1 MTMTMF
7 SCRAALLAAAATCTF
22 AVQAEDTPV
31 VAPPRA
37 VPFTE
42 TVHGITLADEYRWM
56 EDPANLDAMIA
67 FIAQENARTR
77 TMLDALPERAWFEQ
91 RLGEISS
98 NLDRI
103 GNYMRCGDVALLS
116 RTGAGDR
123 LAKLYLR
130 DAQGERLFLD
140 PAVVAGDELA
150 SFGAV
155 EFAPDCR
162 RVSVQVSSGG
172 AEAGRVLLF
181 DIASG
186 KQIGQPVER
195 IWGEFST
202 SFVGNDKILYTQMA
216 AGPGA
221 NDPMLGMTSYIAPIE
236 GGTPV
241 QVLGNGMLVAP
252 ENFPFVVALEG
263 EPFAIGIAAGARAD
277 NEFYIAPS
285 SSLRSGTPAW
295 RKVVSLE
302 DKVGLA
308 MPRGRELFVLST
320 KDNPA
325 GTILRRPL
333 AADGTPGAAETA
345 FAGTPERLVRAF
357 LVTRDGV
364 YIHVTTDGAARLFFL
379 PDGRGAA
386 NEIALPFEGSIY
398 GLSPD
403 ADGGG
408 ISFAL
413 TGWAQGLTVFH
424 AAGSKLTALGIG
436 SQVWGG
442 AQGMAAMRT
451 EATSKDGTRVPMV
464 VMRRKGATGRTPT
477 IIEAYGGYGIDTV
490 APYYGRNEMAWLDKG
505 GAFAFCGTRG
515 GGERGRDWHEGGR
528 GPNKPRGM
536 EDLAA
541 CARQLTALGIAPA
554 KGPLI
559 IGGSMAGTLVPT
571 AALSDPE
578 AFGALITQVGIV
590 NPTRIGAAENGANQ
604 FAEIGNPDDPQ
615 QFRDLVAMDAYQMI
629 PSAAP
634 PVPTMMVIGLNDRR
648 VVPWMTAKWVARA
661 RAKWPD
667 APIYLR
673 GDADAGHG
681 IGSAEDVRR
690 SEAADIYAFAWSQQS
705 R

>member
-7 SCRAALLAAAATCTF
+7 SCRAVLLAAAATCAF
-22 AVQAEDTPV
+22 AAQAEDAPIA
-31 VAPPRA
+31 APPRA
-37 VPFTE
+37 EPLTE

-56 EDPANLDAMIA
+56 EDPANRDAMIA

-103 GNYMRCGDVALLS
+103 GNYMRCGDIALLS

-181 DIASG
+181 DITSG
-186 KQIGQPVER
+186 KQIGQPIER

-202 SFVGNDKILYTQMA
+202 SFVGHDKILYTQMA
-216 AGPGA
+216 ADPGA

-236 GGTPV
+236 GGRPV

-263 EPFAIGIAAGARAD
+263 EPFAIGIAGGARAD
-277 NEFYIAPS
+277 NEFFIAPS
-285 SSLRSGTPAW
+285 ASLRSGTPAW

-308 MPRGRELFVLST
+308 IPRGRELFVLST

-325 GTILRRPL
+325 GTILRRAL

-345 FAGTPERLVRAF
+345 FAGAPDRLVRAF
-357 LVTRDGV
+357 LVTHDGV

-398 GLSPD
+398 GLAPD

-413 TGWAQGLTVFH
+413 TGWAQGLTAFH
-424 AAGSKLTALGIG
+424 VAGGKLTAPGIG

-451 EATSKDGTRVPMV
+451 EAISKDGTRVPMV

-528 GPNKPRGM
+528 GANKPRGM

-541 CARQLTALGIAPA
+541 CARQLTAMGIAPA

-559 IGGSMAGTLVPT
+559 IGGSMGGTLVPT
-571 AALSDPE
+571 AALSDPG
-578 AFGALITQVGIV
+578 AFGAMITQVGIL

-673 GDADAGHG
+673 GDGDAGHG
-681 IGSAEDVRR
+681 VGSAEDVRR
-690 SEAADIYAFAWSQQS
+690 SEAADLYAFAWSQQS

>member
-7 SCRAALLAAAATCTF
+7 SCRAAFLAAAATCTF

-77 TMLDALPERAWFEQ
+77 AMLDALPERAWFEQ

-103 GNYMRCGDVALLS
+103 GPYLRCGDVALLS

-123 LAKLYLR
+123 LAKLYRR

-216 AGPGA
+216 ADPGA

-308 MPRGRELFVLST
+308 MPRGR
-320 KDNPA
+320 
-325 GTILRRPL
+325 G
-333 AADGTPGAAETA
+333 
-345 FAGTPERLVRAF
+345 
-357 LVTRDGV
+357 
-364 YIHVTTDGAARLFFL
+364 
-379 PDGRGAA
+379 
-386 NEIALPFEGSIY
+386 
-398 GLSPD
+398 
-403 ADGGG
+403 
-408 ISFAL
+408 
-413 TGWAQGLTVFH
+413 
-424 AAGSKLTALGIG
+424 
-436 SQVWGG
+436 
-442 AQGMAAMRT
+442 
-451 EATSKDGTRVPMV
+451 
-464 VMRRKGATGRTPT
+464 
-477 IIEAYGGYGIDTV
+477 
-490 APYYGRNEMAWLDKG
+490 
-505 GAFAFCGTRG
+505 
-515 GGERGRDWHEGGR
+515 
-528 GPNKPRGM
+528 
-536 EDLAA
+536 
-541 CARQLTALGIAPA
+541 
-554 KGPLI
+554 
-559 IGGSMAGTLVPT
+559 
-571 AALSDPE
+571 
-578 AFGALITQVGIV
+578 
-590 NPTRIGAAENGANQ
+590 
-604 FAEIGNPDDPQ
+604 
-615 QFRDLVAMDAYQMI
+615 
-629 PSAAP
+629 
-634 PVPTMMVIGLNDRR
+634 
-648 VVPWMTAKWVARA
+648 
-661 RAKWPD
+661 
-667 APIYLR
+667 
-673 GDADAGHG
+673 
-681 IGSAEDVRR
+681 
-690 SEAADIYAFAWSQQS
+690 
-705 R
+705 

>member
-1 MTMTMF
+1 MTMF
-7 SCRAALLAAAATCTF
+7 SCRAALLAAAATYAFT
-22 AVQAEDTPV
+22 AQAED
-31 VAPPRA
+31 APIAAPLRA
-37 VPFTE
+37 EPLTE

-56 EDPANLDAMIA
+56 EDPANRDAMIA
-67 FIAQENARTR
+67 YIAQENARTR

-103 GNYMRCGDVALLS
+103 GPYLRCGDVALLS

-123 LAKLYLR
+123 LVKLYLR
-130 DAQGERLFLD
+130 DAQSERLFLD
-140 PAVVAGDELA
+140 PAVIAGNELA

-181 DIASG
+181 DITSG
-186 KQIGQPVER
+186 KQIGQPIER

-202 SFVGNDKILYTQMA
+202 SFVGHNKILFTQMA
-216 AGPGA
+216 ADPGT

-263 EPFAIGIAAGARAD
+263 EPFAIGIAGGARAD

-285 SSLRSGTPAW
+285 ASLRSGTPAW
-295 RKVVSLE
+295 RKLVSLE

-308 MPRGRELFVLST
+308 MPRSRELFVLST

-345 FAGTPERLVRAF
+345 FAGAPDRLVRAF

-364 YIHVTTDGAARLFFL
+364 YIHVTTAGAARLFFL

-398 GLSPD
+398 GLAPD

-413 TGWAQGLTVFH
+413 TGWAQGLTAFNV
-424 AAGSKLTALGIG
+424 AGGKLTAPGIG

-451 EATSKDGTRVPMV
+451 EAISKDGTRVPMV

-490 APYYGRNEMAWLDKG
+490 APYYGRNEMVWLDKG

-528 GPNKPRGM
+528 GANKPRGM

-541 CARQLTALGIAPA
+541 CARQLTAMGIAPA

-578 AFGALITQVGIV
+578 AFGAMITQVGIV

-629 PSAAP
+629 PAAAP
-634 PVPTMMVIGLNDRR
+634 PVPSMMGIGLNDRR

-673 GDADAGHG
+673 EDADAGHG
-681 IGSAEDVRR
+681 VGSAEDVRR
-690 SEAADIYAFAWSQQS
+690 SEAADLYAFAWLQQS

>member
-1 MTMTMF
+1 
-7 SCRAALLAAAATCTF
+7 L
-22 AVQAEDTPV
+22 
-31 VAPPRA
+31 
-37 VPFTE
+37 
-42 TVHGITLADEYRWM
+42 
-56 EDPANLDAMIA
+56 
-67 FIAQENARTR
+67 
-77 TMLDALPERAWFEQ
+77 
-91 RLGEISS
+91 
-98 NLDRI
+98 
-103 GNYMRCGDVALLS
+103 RCGDVALLS

-130 DAQGERLFLD
+130 DAQSERLFLD
-140 PAVVAGDELA
+140 PAVIAGNELA

-181 DIASG
+181 DITSG
-186 KQIGQPVER
+186 KQIGQPIER

-202 SFVGNDKILYTQMA
+202 SFVGHDRILYTQMA
-216 AGPGA
+216 ADPGT

-263 EPFAIGIAAGARAD
+263 EPFAIGIAGGARAD

-285 SSLRSGTPAW
+285 ASLRSGTPAW

-302 DKVGLA
+302 DKAGLA

-325 GTILRRPL
+325 GTIPRCPL
-333 AADGTPGAAETA
+333 AADGTPGASETA
-345 FAGTPERLVRAF
+345 FAGAPDRLVRAF

-398 GLSPD
+398 GLAPD

-413 TGWAQGLTVFH
+413 TGWAQGLTAFH
-424 AAGSKLTALGIG
+424 VAGGKLTAPGIG

-451 EATSKDGTRVPMV
+451 EAISKDGTRVPMV

-490 APYYGRNEMAWLDKG
+490 AP
-505 GAFAFCGTRG
+505 
-515 GGERGRDWHEGGR
+515 
-528 GPNKPRGM
+528 P
-536 EDLAA
+536 
-541 CARQLTALGIAPA
+541 
-554 KGPLI
+554 
-559 IGGSMAGTLVPT
+559 
-571 AALSDPE
+571 
-578 AFGALITQVGIV
+578 
-590 NPTRIGAAENGANQ
+590 
-604 FAEIGNPDDPQ
+604 
-615 QFRDLVAMDAYQMI
+615 FRAQ
-629 PSAAP
+629 
-634 PVPTMMVIGLNDRR
+634 
-648 VVPWMTAKWVARA
+648 
-661 RAKWPD
+661 
-667 APIYLR
+667 
-673 GDADAGHG
+673 
-681 IGSAEDVRR
+681 
-690 SEAADIYAFAWSQQS
+690 
-705 R
+705 